1 LDLSKGQS
9 PHTLQH
15 SLPLRR
21 SRAPRD
27 RRSSAP
33 TTQSAHLSPVRRS
46 TCARARAAAAAR
58 PREAAKPF
66 SSAPTRRC
74 ITTAARRRRAQA
86 ESMQGSMRRSTAPTG
101 LPGGGALIVLG
112 SLRRPVQS
120 RLPSARR
127 RAKPAPPTQ
136 CMARPRPCSRHPGC
150 ICMPASRRM
159 LRTAQAQ
166 HGRHGQREGRTL
178 SGNACWPPRRH
189 RPALPEAPTL
199 IDGSGDEQML
209 SRGRRAAQRC
219 LWPEGWCCVV
229 PRRRCAA
236 ASPPCKCG
244 PAPGEVRGRHAVGGC
259 PADRAARAIRSPA
272 VPTQPPSANCRRGR
286 PSLRLL
292 DCMASSGAPPRRR
305 GSPARHARHGRT
317 LASASSTPFEQRCR
331 VVSTSAA
338 TFDPR
343 AALETRKECPDLLAV
358 APVEP
363 L

>member
-1 LDLSKGQS
+1 
-9 PHTLQH
+9 
-15 SLPLRR
+15 
-21 SRAPRD
+21 
-27 RRSSAP
+27 
-33 TTQSAHLSPVRRS
+33 
-46 TCARARAAAAAR
+46 
-58 PREAAKPF
+58 
-66 SSAPTRRC
+66 
-74 ITTAARRRRAQA
+74 
-86 ESMQGSMRRSTAPTG
+86 M
-101 LPGGGALIVLG
+101 
-112 SLRRPVQS
+112 
-120 RLPSARR
+120 
-127 RAKPAPPTQ
+127 
-136 CMARPRPCSRHPGC
+136 
-150 ICMPASRRM
+150 
-159 LRTAQAQ
+159 
-166 HGRHGQREGRTL
+166 GR
-178 SGNACWPPRRH
+178 
-189 RPALPEAPTL
+189 
-199 IDGSGDEQML
+199 GDEQML

-292 DCMASSGAPPRRR
+292 DCMASSGRPTATARFASNAMQGMAAHWRVLRAPP
-305 GSPARHARHGRT
+305 
-317 LASASSTPFEQRCR
+317 SSSGAG